1 MKAVVFLEDVWKVK
15 KSSSNNNL
23 SLDKNTTALLGP
35 CLNHIQGLIRFKHPL
50 RAMNTNSVEI
60 ASQ

>member
-15 KSSSNNNL
+15 KSSSNDDL
-23 SLDKNTTALLGP
+23 SVDKNTTALLGKY
-35 CLNHIQGLIRFKHPL
+35 LNHIQGLIDFKHLL
-50 RAMNTNSVEI
+50 RAMNSNSVEI